1 MAYDMTGQ
9 WGFGG
14 SSGLLDWGSDIA
26 RMWGMG
32 MATGMKTSEAM
43 DAYRANQVMNPLR
56 LEREL
61 MDDQLKREQM
71 QAAYTPTYKANRM
84 DYITAVQQ
92 NPELRDPYAEQHYG
106 NMDPWRQKVL
116 GDQQQNVVNRTQTA
130 VTNGNH
136 QSSSSNHNVSPS
148 QQGSQ
153 QISYEYDANRGM
165 YIPVYGKQ
173 G

>member
-1 MAYDMTGQ
+1 MSFDMTGN

-43 DAYRANQVMNPLR
+43 DAYRANQILNPLR

-61 MDDQLKREQM
+61 MEDKLKREQL
-71 QAAYTPTYKANRM
+71 QAAYTPVYKANRM

-92 NPELRDPYAEQHYG
+92 NPELNDPYAEQHYG
-106 NMDPWRQKVL
+106 NMDPWRQQVL

-130 VTNGNH
+130 VTNGNQ
-136 QSSSSNHNVSPS
+136 QSSSSNYNISPS

-153 QISYEYDANRGM
+153 QTRYEYDANKGM
-165 YIPVYGKQ
+165 IVPVYGKQ

>member
-1 MAYDMTGQ
+1 MSFDMTGN

-71 QAAYTPTYKANRM
+71 QAAYTPTYKAYRL
-84 DYITAVQQ
+84 DYFTAVHQE
-92 NPELRDPYAEQHYG
+92 PEFRVPLC
-106 NMDPWRQKVL
+106 
-116 GDQQQNVVNRTQTA
+116 
-130 VTNGNH
+130 
-136 QSSSSNHNVSPS
+136 
-148 QQGSQ
+148 
-153 QISYEYDANRGM
+153 
-165 YIPVYGKQ
+165 
-173 G
+173 

>member
-1 MAYDMTGQ
+1 MAFDMTGN

-43 DAYRANQVMNPLR
+43 DAYRANQIMNPLR

-61 MDDQLKREQM
+61 MEDKVKREQL
-71 QAAYTPTYKANRM
+71 QADYTPLYKANRM

-92 NPELRDPYAEQHYG
+92 NPDLFDPYAEQHYG
-106 NMDPWRQKVL
+106 NMDPWRMKVL

-130 VTNGNH
+130 VTNGNN
-136 QSSSSNHNVSPS
+136 QSNLSNHNVSPS

-153 QISYEYDANRGM
+153 QTGYEYDASKGM
-165 YIPVYGKQ
+165 YVPVYGKQ

>member
-1 MAYDMTGQ
+1 MAFDMTGN

-14 SSGLLDWGSDIA
+14 STGLLDWGSDIA

-43 DAYRANQVMNPLR
+43 DAYRANQLMNPRR

-61 MDDQLKREQM
+61 MDDQLKREEM
-71 QAAYTPTYKANRM
+71 QAAYTPLYKANRM

-92 NPELRDPYAEQHYG
+92 NPLLNDPYAEQHYG
-106 NMDPWRQKVL
+106 NMDPWRQQVL
-116 GDQQQNVVNRTQTA
+116 GDQQQNIVNRTQTA

-136 QSSSSNHNVSPS
+136 QSNSSNHNVSPS

-153 QISYEYDANRGM
+153 QTRYEYDVNRGM

>member
-1 MAYDMTGQ
+1 MSFDMTGN

-43 DAYRANQVMNPLR
+43 DAYRANQILNPLR

-61 MDDQLKREQM
+61 MEDKLKREQM
-71 QAAYTPTYKANRM
+71 QAAYTPVYKANRM

-92 NPELRDPYAEQHYG
+92 NPEFNDPYAEQHYG
-106 NMDPWRQKVL
+106 NMDPWRQQVL
-116 GDQQQNVVNRTQTA
+116 GDQQQNIVNRTQTA
-130 VTNGNH
+130 VTNGNQ
-136 QSSSSNHNVSPS
+136 QSSSSNYNISPS

-153 QISYEYDANRGM
+153 QTRYEYDANKGM
-165 YIPVYGKQ
+165 IVPVYGKQ